1 MPKVVELINE
11 HFAHPVQTVDVD
23 APIRVNSFTGDLL
36 PDGTPVRIQLDNPID
51 SVSGDRPH
59 GKFRAGDIR
68 WENKVRHITRL
79 YLRPEQPPMYQVDDD
94 GRVAHTKNQ
103 LQVVRADETRPSNRS
118 QKKFITERLL
128 RRCKEKHRVMFEVL
142 WDTGEKTNEQRS
154 SLMKD
159 VPELIQ
165 AFESAK

>member
-1 MPKVVELINE
+1 
-11 HFAHPVQTVDVD
+11 
-23 APIRVNSFTGDLL
+23 
-36 PDGTPVRIQLDNPID
+36 
-51 SVSGDRPH
+51 
-59 GKFRAGDIR
+59 
-68 WENKVRHITRL
+68 VRHITRL
-79 YLRPEQPPMYQVDDD
+79 YLRPEQPPMYQVVDD
-94 GRVAHTKNQ
+94 GQVAHTKNQ